1 MGSGTANTQ
10 ETQSSTGQ
18 SKEQRQLCE
27 QPTPDTSI
35 ETFSTLYTQHTL
47 ADKCTNI
54 TKTHYIHL
62 TTKFYGTLTY
72 NLHVMPCLYLV
83 YFL

>member
-27 QPTPDTSI
+27 QTTPDTPRPFPLDAHSI
-35 ETFSTLYTQHTL
+35 H
-47 ADKCTNI
+47 
-54 TKTHYIHL
+54 
-62 TTKFYGTLTY
+62 
-72 NLHVMPCLYLV
+72 
-83 YFL
+83 